1 VETKYGEAE
10 YLGPFSIE
18 KVYGNG
24 TVKIKKGIITE
35 RVNIRL
41 IKPYYE

>member
-1 VETKYGEAE
+1 MKLIRKIIT
-10 YLGPFSIE
+10 PFSIA